1 MQRLAWLLF
10 QLAVIGGVLLLDYDA
25 SEMYGRPPQP
35 GFAFL
40 VKIGLAAMLTYGL
53 SRGWDLMFRRAAA
66 LLSGQ
71 RPVACTWS
79 DLHTLGSCSCLTGA

>member
-10 QLAVIGGVLLLDYDA
+10 QLVVIGGVLWLDYDA
-25 SEMYGRPPQP
+25 AQLFNSEPQP
-35 GFAFL
+35 GFMLL
-40 VKIGLAAMLTYGL
+40 VGIGLAAMLTYGL
-53 SRGWDLMFRRAAA
+53 SRGWDLMFPRAAA

-79 DLHTLGSCSCLTGA
+79 DLRARGSCSCLTHA